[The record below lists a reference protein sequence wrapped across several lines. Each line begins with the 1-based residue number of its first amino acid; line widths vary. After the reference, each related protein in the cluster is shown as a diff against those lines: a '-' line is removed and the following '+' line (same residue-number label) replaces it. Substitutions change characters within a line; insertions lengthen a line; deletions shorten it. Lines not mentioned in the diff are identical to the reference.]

1 MEFGEGWVSFVPERG
16 ILIGQR
22 EKLGMSQEE
31 VAEKAGI
38 KPEQYKMYESHESRF
53 SSSSMRIVNAVL
65 TALELDPTAFANG
78 EYSFAPANGDAN
90 DAGYQHMLEIA
101 HRKKHG

>member
-1 MEFGEGWVSFVPERG
+1 MDGLLKYIPERG

-22 EKLGMSQEE
+22 EKLGLTQEE

-38 KPEQYKMYESHESRF
+38 TLKQYQLYESHEGREF

-65 TALELDPTAFANG
+65 EVLELDPTAFAQG
-78 EYSFAPANGDAN
+78 EYTFEAVANN
-90 DAGYQHMLEIA
+90 ESSCQN
-101 HRKKHG
+101 

>member
-1 MEFGEGWVSFVPERG
+1 MGWEVIVPDRG

-22 EKLGMSQEE
+22 EKLGLTQEE
-31 VAEKAGI
+31 VAKKAGI
-38 KPEQYKMYESHESRF
+38 KLEQYQKYESHGGREF

-78 EYSFAPANGDAN
+78 EYSFEPLPEDDPLYKLQGK
-90 DAGYQHMLEIA
+90 I
-101 HRKKHG
+101 